1 VELSLAPGAGGTI
14 ETVADLDRYLGAVA
28 AGGFSSVSLGLQQ
41 LQPVLLEP
49 RRFEI
54 AAELMAAHGLRCP
67 DVIGLTV
74 RRDDAAALQ
83 ATELLCEAAGALGA
97 ESILTILFT
106 RVSDESLDRLGRCGE
121 LAAQV
126 GARLAMEFVP
136 GGPVSRISQALEVV
150 DAIGPDRMGVL
161 IDTWHFFRGGS
172 TFEELE
178 TIPLDRIAVVQFDD
192 GLPAEGDDVMHE
204 TTDRRTW
211 PGLGEFDLDRFAR
224 VLTDRGWSGLV
235 SVEVLSAEL
244 RRLDLSDYTA
254 AAYATTA
261 PYWT

>member
-1 VELSLAPGAGGTI
+1 LAPGAGGTI
-14 ETVADLDRYLGAVA
+14 DTVADLDRYLGCVA
-28 AGGFSSVSLGLQQ
+28 DAGFSAVSLGLAQ
-41 LQPVLLEP
+41 LAPVTREP
-49 RRFEI
+49 RRFEL
-54 AAELMAAHGLRCP
+54 AAELVASHGLRCT

-74 RRDDAAALQ
+74 RRNDADAMETT
-83 ATELLCEAAGALGA
+83 ATLCEAVAALGA

-106 RVSDESLDRLGRCGE
+106 RVSDESLDRLDRC
-121 LAAQV
+121 AAQAAKV

-136 GGPVSRISQALEVV
+136 GGPVSRISEALAVT

-178 TIPLDRIAVVQFDD
+178 TIPLDRIALVQFDD
-192 GLPAEGDDVMHE
+192 ALPAEGIDVMHE

-211 PGLGEFDLDRFAR
+211 PGQGEFDLHRFAQ
-224 VLTDRGWSGLV
+224 VLTGRGWSGLV

-244 RRLDLSDYTA
+244 RQLDLPAYTA
-254 AAYATTA
+254 AAYATTQ
-261 PYWT
+261 PYWI